1 MEFDYAEEL
10 LCDPNNIEIEIKRRQ
25 PEGSA
30 TRANQ
35 PNTSNEL
42 SSSFV
47 NVPQGSPGV
56 KAQFSSGNEITEQ
69 QNQRGMDSVSND
81 MDIGPVRS
89 LSNEGQQCT
98 PDSLSALRLE
108 APVYSEAEL
117 PYGAP
122 IAEEYTGEIAPTV
135 FKKVADRYPGEHPV
149 AYKAELPFG
158 APVADDFTERSEAS
172 KPVSQMTVDDFAPM
186 VDSIGKNGVPGGQ
199 KAADVGAGKAVTRKE
214 YHHRI
219 IEDIKSKFRLS

>member
-89 LSNEGQQCT
+89 LSNEGQQYT
-98 PDSLSALRLE
+98 PDFLSALRLE
-108 APVYSEAEL
+108 APVYS
-117 PYGAP
+117 G
-122 IAEEYTGEIAPTV
+122 
-135 FKKVADRYPGEHPV
+135 
-149 AYKAELPFG
+149 
-158 APVADDFTERSEAS
+158 RSCHMVRRSQRSIRAKSHRLFS
-172 KPVSQMTVDDFAPM
+172 KRLR
-186 VDSIGKNGVPGGQ
+186 IG
-199 KAADVGAGKAVTRKE
+199 TRVNILLLTKRSC
-214 YHHRI
+214 HLVR
-219 IEDIKSKFRLS
+219 RLRMISRNALRLQNRFLK